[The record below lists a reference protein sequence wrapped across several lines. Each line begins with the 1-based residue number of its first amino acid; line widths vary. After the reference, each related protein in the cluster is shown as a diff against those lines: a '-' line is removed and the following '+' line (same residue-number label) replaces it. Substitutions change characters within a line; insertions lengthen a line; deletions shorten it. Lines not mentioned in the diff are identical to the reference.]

1 VGLFPFDT
9 PIHTRES
16 CQSLISPS
24 PFFQVVARITGIG
37 RIQMVLDLLD
47 PQTLGR
53 LIGVLTLM
61 IMAAAVGYAK
71 GHKDGQ
77 AVGFLKARNIY
88 KAVK

>member
-1 VGLFPFDT
+1 
-9 PIHTRES
+9 
-16 CQSLISPS
+16 
-24 PFFQVVARITGIG
+24 
-37 RIQMVLDLLD
+37 MVLDLLD

-61 IMAAAVGYAK
+61 IMAAAIGYAK